1 MWAIHLVG
9 EARQK
14 GVVPSVMRGGLLP
27 GEDAGMG
34 DTGPMKLQLEVANGD
49 QEPLTGLVRTP
60 DGRAHEFSGW
70 SELFAVLATLLAPSR

>member
-1 MWAIHLVG
+1 MAV
-9 EARQK
+9 
-14 GVVPSVMRGGLLP
+14 
-27 GEDAGMG
+27 MG
-34 DTGPMKLQLEVANGD
+34 DTGPMKLQLEVVNGD